1 MINGTYWSPW
11 SYSAR
16 FVANGP
22 YDLGMGRLPGGN
34 DRRWHQR
41 RWRDNLGY
49 YYRARSMENP
59 NWYDPGHLVDPY
71 LRWERGKATGAERD
85 LIDEA
90 IEAAKAY
97 GALSKRGLETDE
109 AYRTRRLA
117 ARSAVFGSVDTLLQF
132 RDEQRRQS
140 AR

>member
-1 MINGTYWSPW
+1 
-11 SYSAR
+11 
-16 FVANGP
+16 
-22 YDLGMGRLPGGN
+22 MGRLPGGN

-49 YYRARSMENP
+49 YRARSMENP
-59 NWYDPGHLVDPY
+59 NWYDPGHLVDAY
-71 LRWERGKATGAERD
+71 LRWERGKASGAERD

-109 AYRTRRLA
+109 EYRTRRLA

>member
-1 MINGTYWSPW
+1 
-11 SYSAR
+11 
-16 FVANGP
+16 
-22 YDLGMGRLPGGN
+22 
-34 DRRWHQR
+34 
-41 RWRDNLGY
+41 
-49 YYRARSMENP
+49 MENP
-59 NWYDPGHLVDPY
+59 NWYDPGHLVDAY
-71 LRWERGKATGAERD
+71 LRWERGKASGAERD

-109 AYRTRRLA
+109 EYRTRRLA

-140 AR
+140 AP